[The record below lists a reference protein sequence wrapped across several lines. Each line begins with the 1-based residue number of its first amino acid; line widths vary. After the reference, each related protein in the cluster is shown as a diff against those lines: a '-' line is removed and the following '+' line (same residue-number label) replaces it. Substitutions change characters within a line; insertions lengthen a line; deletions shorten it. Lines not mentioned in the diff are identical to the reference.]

1 MPPSECP
8 ARTYGRGTCARR
20 AGVQIAG
27 RVGAPGGG
35 GVAAPVTGAVVGA
48 DPSWCGRRPGRFSA
62 PSPGRVRQVPV
73 RVRRSGCASRCR
85 DAQSMPADV
94 DDSGARVLRE
104 GRVGRVAQR
113 LVATA
118 DGSERQD
125 AEHWVQ
131 QPRLH
136 AAGGPALG
144 VHDDPT
150 TSASSSGA
158 PETSERGQRR
168 RPARRRRARRRR
180 RPSAAAGDRRAA
192 LRSIGE
198 ARRQPGQE
206 RPAGS
211 EAEQE
216 RAVITGLAVAANGS
230 GAGRHPSRLRLR
242 GCRWVRGR

>member
-1 MPPSECP
+1 
-8 ARTYGRGTCARR
+8 
-20 AGVQIAG
+20 
-27 RVGAPGGG
+27 
-35 GVAAPVTGAVVGA
+35 
-48 DPSWCGRRPGRFSA
+48 
-62 PSPGRVRQVPV
+62 
-73 RVRRSGCASRCR
+73 
-85 DAQSMPADV
+85 MPADV

-168 RPARRRRARRRR
+168 GARRDDDEPGAGDGHRLLRGTAAQRCGRSVKRADSPAR
-180 RPSAAAGDRRAA
+180 SAQPAAK
-192 LRSIGE
+192 
-198 ARRQPGQE
+198 
-206 RPAGS
+206 
-211 EAEQE
+211 
-216 RAVITGLAVAANGS
+216 
-230 GAGRHPSRLRLR
+230 PSRNAR
-242 GCRWVRGR
+242 